1 MVEQVAEL
9 ARHDLPR
16 RTSIA
21 VHSDRSEDEANGP
34 LIEDQ
39 LHVPIPRVSVVMP
52 TLNEAANLALVLPR
66 MPRWIHELII
76 VDGLSTDET
85 VDVARRLYPDVRIV
99 IESRRGKGAALR
111 AGFARAT
118 GDVIVMID
126 ADGSMNPDEM
136 ILLIGALLAGA
147 DLAKGSRYIAGGGS
161 TDLSFIRALG
171 NWALTTSVRMLYGC
185 RFTDLCYGYMAFWRR
200 TLPVLESACD
210 GFEIETMLCVRALS
224 HGLKI
229 MEVASCE
236 AERVHGVSN
245 LRAFPD
251 GWRVLKTILSQRLAG
266 VYPRVSLQ

>member
-1 MVEQVAEL
+1 MAEQVALL
-9 ARHDLPR
+9 ARDDPYR
-16 RTSIA
+16 RISLA
-21 VHSDRSEDEANGP
+21 VDDDKREDKAARSWVS
-34 LIEDQ
+34 DQ
-39 LHVPIPRVSVVMP
+39 LHIPIPRVSVVMP
-52 TLNEAANLALVLPR
+52 TLNEAANLPHVLPR
-66 MPRWIHELII
+66 MPRWIHELIL

-85 VDVARRLYPDVRIV
+85 ADVARRLYPEVRI
-99 IESRRGKGAALR
+99 ITETRPGKGAALR

-147 DLAKGSRYIAGGGS
+147 DLAKGSRYIEGGGS
-161 TDLSFIRALG
+161 TDLSLVRALG
-171 NWALTTSVRMLYGC
+171 NWGLTSSVRMLYGC
-185 RFTDLCYGYMAFWRR
+185 RFSDLCYGYMAFWKRV
-200 TLPVLESACD
+200 LPVLESACD

-229 MEVASCE
+229 IEVASCE

-245 LRAFPD
+245 LRAIPD